1 MRNRIWNNMS
11 NIKFKALYTN
21 ALSRRSSL
29 IGNIYS
35 FFLSFASA
43 SSVAAWAIWKQYP
56 LAWAIIISISQI
68 MHIAKPYIPFIK
80 YDKEFLE
87 MSFDFEKIYLEY
99 EMLWF
104 DFENNRDASE
114 NIETRFYDLRAKEN
128 YVEKMHKHAQAPK
141 WNRLIETVQ
150 QETYTALSLNFE

>member
-1 MRNRIWNNMS
+1 MRNRIWNNLS

-21 ALSRRSSL
+21 ALSRRSNF
-29 IGNIYS
+29 IGNVYS

-56 LAWAIIISISQI
+56 LTWACIISISQI
-68 MHIAKPYIPFIK
+68 MHIAKPYFPFIK

-87 MSFDFEKIYLEY
+87 MSFEFEQIYLNY

-104 DFENNRDASE
+104 DFENNKDNPES
-114 NIETRFYDLRAKEN
+114 IEARFYELRAKEN
-128 YVEKMHKHAQAPK
+128 DLEKMHKNAQSPK
-141 WNRLIETVQ
+141 WKGLLETIQ